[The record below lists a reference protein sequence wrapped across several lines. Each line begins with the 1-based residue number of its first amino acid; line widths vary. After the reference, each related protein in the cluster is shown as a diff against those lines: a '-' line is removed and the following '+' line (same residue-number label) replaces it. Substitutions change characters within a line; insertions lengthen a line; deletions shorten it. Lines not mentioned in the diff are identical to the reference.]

1 MKIILGVKFMIK
13 EIKIPNLG
21 TTADEMKIVRWL
33 KKEGD
38 KVERGEPLLEV
49 ETDKATMEV
58 ESFVAGYLKKIVSN
72 TGDTVVTGSIVA
84 YIGNEDDTYVDP
96 STERVLQLNQI
107 PENKIAEIKS
117 PSKEIKI
124 SPMVRKLAEKHGI
137 DINGIVGSGPDGL
150 ILKEDIMRFVEAD
163 GPAQADAQTESAG
176 QKLEQEIVPFTRVG
190 LAVSNAMT
198 RSKSTIPHVYF
209 SIDIDATAMKKLR
222 SDSGK
227 KISYNSIILYN
238 VAECLKA
245 FPYLAA
251 KYGEN
256 GRILAKEI
264 NIGLAVAKGDDLFV
278 PVVKRLGSNGM
289 DLDGIQKEIDRL
301 TASVKSGEI
310 KQDDISGGVFTVSN
324 LGAYGLSSFIPVINP
339 PEVAILAV
347 AGVQEKVVV
356 MDGGIRIRSMIT
368 MTLSVDHRVV
378 NGAYAAD
385 FLKSLKQ
392 KLETEIK

>member
-1 MKIILGVKFMIK
+1 MKIILGVKSMIK
-13 EIKIPNLG
+13 EIKMPNLG
-21 TTADEMKIVRWL
+21 TTADEMKIVKWL
-33 KKEGD
+33 KKEGE

-58 ESFVAGYLKKIVSN
+58 ESFVAGYLKKIVGN
-72 TGDTVVTGSIVA
+72 IGDTVVTGSIVA
-84 YIGNEDDTYVDP
+84 YIGNEEDMY
-96 STERVLQLNQI
+96 Q
-107 PENKIAEIKS
+107 ENKAAEIKS
-117 PSKEIKI
+117 HPKEVKI

-137 DINGIVGSGPDGL
+137 DVNGIVGSGPDGL
-150 ILKEDIMRFVEAD
+150 ILKEDILRVVEA
-163 GPAQADAQTESAG
+163 GGTAQAAAQPEAAS
-176 QKLEQEIVPFTRVG
+176 QKPEQEIVPFTRVG

-198 RSKSTIPHVYF
+198 RSKATIPHVYF

-251 KYGEN
+251 KYSEN

-278 PVVKRLGSNGM
+278 PVVKRIGSNGM
-289 DLDGIQKEIDRL
+289 DLEGIEKEINRL
-301 TASVKSGEI
+301 VTSVNSGGI
-310 KQDDISGGVFTVSN
+310 KQEDISGGVFTVSN

-339 PEVAILAV
+339 PEAAILAV

-356 MDGGIRIRSMIT
+356 MDGGIYIRPMIT